1 MDIDSFGLCSWSFD
15 KEGVIYNSETFS
27 MLNKRQK
34 EIVIDERLSF
44 LLKVLEVLKTEKILL
59 ITTLET
65 YTSGTKNSCLFD
77 DPSIHF
83 VLSQYKSDILD
94 KYTQKT
100 HLPMCSVQ
108 GLTIINTNNGKE
120 KVKNIISL
128 FYSLGRNGIEITT
141 YSDLWSPV
149 DLDDNYQIDL
159 AVLNNS
165 RLERCLQKIKALGG
179 YASIYPDEGEFGEDK
194 LSQFG
199 FRVITYQGDITEWD
213 DFPKGREEE
222 VKPFIWK
229 YISSP

>member
-1 MDIDSFGLCSWSFD
+1 MILLVYAVGHLID
-15 KEGVIYNSETFS
+15 KEKYITQKTFS
-27 MLNKRQK
+27 MLNKEQQ
-34 EIVIDERLSF
+34 EIVIDERLGF
-44 LLKVLEVLKTEKILL
+44 LLEVLKILEDEKILL
-59 ITTLET
+59 INKLNFNV
-65 YTSGTKNSCLFD
+65 SGVGDEYFLGNSKYD
-77 DPSIHF
+77 SHF
-83 VLSQYKSDILD
+83 RKFKSDILHSSSGD
-94 KYTQKT
+94 LSSLKAEG
-100 HLPMCSVQ
+100 S
-108 GLTIINTNNGKE
+108 TIINTQDGE
-120 KVKNIISL
+120 VKGENIMTL
-128 FYSLGRNGIEITT
+128 FYRFNGNGIEITT